1 MDSPGRADSLAA
13 MRTVESP
20 RSGELFARA
29 ERVLVEGVSSPSRGP
44 AHFTPYPLYM
54 ERGEGAEIIDV
65 DGNRFVDMMMAFGAL
80 VHGHAHPRLVQ
91 VLQDAATRGALFAT
105 GSEVEVELA
114 ERLHAAIPSAGRV
127 RFANTG
133 TEAAMGALRI
143 ARGFTGRDKLLKF
156 EGHYHGWADAYS
168 VSSNVLPGGV
178 AGHRNAPVP
187 VADSSGIPAGALGDT
202 VLAPWNDADAV
213 EAALR
218 RHPGQIAAIVTE
230 PVMAN
235 MGVIP
240 PADGFLTDLRRLA
253 DEHDTLLYI
262 DETVTGFRLGPGGA
276 QQRFGVTPD
285 ISTFGKGLG
294 AGLPVA
300 AIVGREDIMDSL
312 RAGRVLH
319 YGTHNANQILL
330 AVALA
335 SVDMLL
341 ADDAAAF
348 AVLEARAE
356 QLVRGLREALA
367 AAGLP
372 ALVQGVGPMLQVLFL
387 RDGSEHVAAITDARD
402 FAAHVDPVRFN
413 SFVHR
418 MFAHGVYLSPL
429 PALHSV
435 LSTAHTEAH
444 VRRIVEGAQ
453 GALDDL
459 AETTR

>member
-1 MDSPGRADSLAA
+1 
-13 MRTVESP
+13 MRRVEVD
-20 RSGELFARA
+20 RSGQLFARA

-44 AHFTPYPLYM
+44 THFTPYPLYM
-54 ERGEGAEIIDV
+54 ERGEGAEIVDV
-65 DGNRFVDMMMAFGAL
+65 DGNRYVDIMMAFGAL
-80 VHGHAHPRLVQ
+80 VHGHAHPRLVE
-91 VLQDAATRGALFAT
+91 VLQAAATRGALFAT

-114 ERLHAAIPSAGRV
+114 ERLHSVIPSAGRV

-143 ARGFTGRDKLLKF
+143 IRGYTGRDKILKF

-187 VADSSGIPAGALGDT
+187 IPDSSGIPATALADT
-202 VLAPWNDADAV
+202 VIAPWNDAGAV

-230 PVMAN
+230 PVMSN

-240 PADGFLTDLRRLA
+240 PAHGFLADLRRLA
-253 DEHDTLLYI
+253 DEHDVLLYV
-262 DETVTGFRLGPGGA
+262 DETVTGFRLGPSGA
-276 QQRFGVTPD
+276 QGRYGVTPD

-300 AIVGREDIMDSL
+300 AIVGREEIMDSL
-312 RAGRVLH
+312 EAGRVLH
-319 YGTHNANQILL
+319 YGTHNANPILL
-330 AVALA
+330 SVALA

-341 ADDAAAF
+341 ADDGAAF
-348 AVLEARAE
+348 DALDKRG
-356 QLVRGLREALA
+356 VRLADGLRDAIA
-367 AAGLP
+367 RSGTA
-372 ALVQGVGPMLQVLFL
+372 ALVQHVGPMLQVFFL
-387 RDGSEHVAAITDARD
+387 REGSEAVTAITDARD
-402 FAAHVDPVRFN
+402 YGAHVDGVRFN
-413 SFVHR
+413 RFVHR

-435 LSTAHTEAH
+435 LSTVHTDDH
-444 VRRIVEGAQ
+444 VDRIVAAATA
-453 GALDDL
+453 ALGDVSAPSL
-459 AETTR
+459 